1 MRVLV
6 SNSGP
11 NQPVEAETA
20 VQRSAHM
27 ALLLFFSML
36 GVAGVCLAVLYLV
49 AP

>member
-11 NQPVEAETA
+11 NQPVATGM

-27 ALLLFFSML
+27 ALLLIFSTL
-36 GVAGVCLAVLYLV
+36 GVAGVCFGVLYLL